1 VDAAGLVITTVLA
14 VIGLYL
20 AHSLRRQTSLKI
32 AEQRIASYGE
42 LWKLMGVVR
51 PTRLTKAEMSG
62 VLATD
67 DARSEVGPLTRGEAS
82 SLYRAMTR
90 WYFDAGNGML
100 LTDTTKW
107 LYLEAKHRLGE
118 FAAGDNPEWEREGT
132 RRISE
137 LSLLRLQMRSDL
149 DIYGVSYFGEP
160 GGDDDRA
167 FLDAAGIDPTKWG
180 RPPWHRRFGKHARR
194 QARTIS
200 ERGLHSSP

>member
-1 VDAAGLVITTVLA
+1 VEAAGLAITSVIA

-51 PTRLTKAEMSG
+51 PTRLGEAERSG
-62 VLATD
+62 ALATD
-67 DARSEVGPLTRGEAS
+67 DAHSNVGPLTRDEAS
-82 SLYRAMTR
+82 SLYRDMTR

-107 LYLEAKHRLGE
+107 LYLEAKKRLGD
-118 FAAGDNPEWEREGT
+118 FAAGNDPGWEYEGE
-132 RRISE
+132 RRINE

-149 DIYGVSYFGEP
+149 DIYGFSYFGEP
-160 GGDDDRA
+160 NDEGKA
-167 FLDAAGIDPTKWG
+167 FLDAAGIDPRDWA
-180 RPPWHRRFGKHARR
+180 RPPWYKRFGK
-194 QARTIS
+194 RTRMAGS
-200 ERGLHSSP
+200 GEGMRSDQ